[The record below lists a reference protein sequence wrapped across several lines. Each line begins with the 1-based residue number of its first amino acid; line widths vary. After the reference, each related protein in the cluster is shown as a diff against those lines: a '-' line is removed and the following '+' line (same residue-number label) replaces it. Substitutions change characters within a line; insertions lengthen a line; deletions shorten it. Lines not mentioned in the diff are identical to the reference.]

1 MKRVAYQVN
10 IDLQFDNLTLEETHN
25 LEVFME
31 GLTAR
36 DDWGTPVVH
45 WKLKPIGH
53 KEFTKDKKVVTAK
66 KLLEIEK
73 DSAGK
78 PCGKQMRV
86 HIVDMHYHQNVFE
99 HMSIGG
105 GIDYARMPRGL
116 EVRMEMVRD
125 HQDNMFPGYG
135 DLSTGL
141 LEEIFN
147 DALERY
153 RLSRYEAYHALP
165 AKFVIP
171 GKKEPVVP
179 TKRSL
184 ILETA

>member
-78 PCGKQMRV
+78 PCGK
-86 HIVDMHYHQNVFE
+86 
-99 HMSIGG
+99 
-105 GIDYARMPRGL
+105 
-116 EVRMEMVRD
+116 
-125 HQDNMFPGYG
+125 
-135 DLSTGL
+135 
-141 LEEIFN
+141 
-147 DALERY
+147 
-153 RLSRYEAYHALP
+153 
-165 AKFVIP
+165 
-171 GKKEPVVP
+171 
-179 TKRSL
+179 
-184 ILETA
+184 